1 MIEKQISYKI
11 EFTEQQA
18 RQLYQ
23 LLIDAKDSANLK
35 FDGRMPELRPIYE
48 ELKKLFDSGVR

>member
-1 MIEKQISYKI
+1 MIEILKSYKLTL
-11 EFTEQQA
+11 TEEQA

-48 ELKKLFDSGVR
+48 ELKKLFDSGIR